1 MLRLPFTLNMVFDK
15 SRRRKGF
22 SAGHIVSDA
31 ILFLLACSGSANA
44 AWGLQ
49 RQEVGQVPLA
59 TDLRFEGD
67 PISNDPPA
75 PAPQTHRFTLRHTF
89 RRGLYEFPDLHK
101 RLDVNPAEVR
111 VATTRRNQ
119 DDDDDG
125 VGPFIGRS
133 SPLTIQRMAERKV
146 GDVLPMLAFAQQQG
160 SPPSLLDSAWTMDS
174 IPGPNVTD
182 RDTVLNMALMAANA
196 YDEDRESAKWTD
208 VKAPFNLSSSFGWK
222 KDSLRGHV
230 FADDTN
236 STIVISIKGTSS
248 AVFDGAGTTTNDKV
262 NDNLFFSC
270 CCGQGGHYLW
280 LKVCSCMNSTYS
292 CNENCL
298 VKSLRNKSRYYYAA
312 IDLYSNI
319 TELYPDANVWVTGHS
334 LGGAVSSLLGLT
346 FGLPVVTFQA
356 VPDALPAARLG
367 LPSPP
372 GQAAHL
378 HQKRQH
384 TGAYHFGHTADP
396 VYMGTCNAATSACTL
411 GFYAM
416 ESVCHTGHRCVWD
429 TVGDKLWGV
438 SITTHRI
445 RSAIRDVYLAYDHL
459 PKCEQDTECVDCAAW
474 KFFKGNESEGTA
486 PPTTSTTTTF
496 TRTETCKTPGWWGC
510 LDETTSSSSTST
522 TTLTTVTCSSW
533 GWFGNCLDPITT
545 TVTSASTI
553 PATAGSPWPSITST
567 TSTCHT
573 PGVFWG
579 CWDEPISSTSAA
591 TPHLTTSVPTATAT
605 SSSCHTP
612 GWFWG
617 CYDATR
623 AAPAHAITAPPMR
636 ALEI

>member
-1 MLRLPFTLNMVFDK
+1 MASAK

-22 SAGHIVSDA
+22 SAGYTVSGV
-31 ILFLLACSGSANA
+31 ILLFLASAGPVSA
-44 AWGLQ
+44 TWGL
-49 RQEVGQVPLA
+49 RHRDVDQVPIIKDFLFE
-59 TDLRFEGD
+59 TDTI
-67 PISNDPPA
+67 PNDTPTSAPPA
-75 PAPQTHRFTLRHTF
+75 HRFTLRHTF
-89 RRGLYEFPDLHK
+89 RRGLHEFPDLHK
-101 RLDVNPAEVR
+101 RLDVNPAQVR
-111 VATTRRNQ
+111 IAATRREQ
-119 DDDDDG
+119 ETDEDG
-125 VGPFIGRS
+125 VGPYAGRS
-133 SPLTIQRMAERKV
+133 APLTIQRMGERRV
-146 GDVLPMLAFAQQQG
+146 EDIMPMLAFAQQQG
-160 SPPSLLDSAWTMDS
+160 SPPSLPDSAWTLDS
-174 IPGPNVTD
+174 IAGPNVTD
-182 RDTVLNMALMAANA
+182 RETVLNLARMAADD
-196 YDEDRESAKWTD
+196 YDENQESPKWID

-280 LKVCSCMNSTYS
+280 LKVCSCMNSTYT

-298 VKSLRNKSRYYYAA
+298 VKALRDKSRYYHAA

-346 FGLPVVTFQA
+346 FGLPVVTFEA

-378 HQKRQH
+378 HQRRQN

-445 RSAIRDVYLAYDHL
+445 RSAISDVYEAYDHL

-486 PPTTSTTTTF
+486 PPTTSTTTAL

-510 LDETTSSSSTST
+510 LDETTTSTSTST

-545 TVTSASTI
+545 TVTSATTI
-553 PATAGSPWPSITST
+553 PATAGSPWPSVTSS

-573 PGVFWG
+573 PGFFWG
-579 CWDEPISSTSAA
+579 CWDEPTSTISSA
-591 TPHLTTSVPTATAT
+591 TPHWTSSIPTATSAT
-605 SSSCHTP
+605 SSVCQTP

-617 CYDATR
+617 CYDATQE
-623 AAPAHAITAPPMR
+623 APRHAITAPPAR